1 MTRNLQQTWRTGLVV
16 VTAALYAWVGVSVHG
31 PDQLLGL
38 IEPLLIIAALA
49 VVPRSRPTATGLL
62 LLGTLPL
69 AVITWWSVVTQ
80 LLAVLCLLLGWP
92 LPNRDVGSGPGGHD
106 RRSPARS

>member
-1 MTRNLQQTWRTGLVV
+1 MNRNIQQTWRTGLVV
-16 VTAALYAWVGVSVHG
+16 VVAALYAWVGVSVHG

-38 IEPLLIIAALA
+38 LGALLIIAALA
-49 VVPRSRPTATGLL
+49 VAPRSPPIATGLL

-69 AVITWWSVVTQ
+69 AVMTWWSVVTP

-92 LPNRDVGSGPGGHD
+92 RLNQDVGSGHG
-106 RRSPARS
+106 AT